1 MDLGRPDT
9 EAAGDVER
17 DEYEINMFYLFR
29 LFNHKRFHKLIPGDL
44 DEKTQLSLNR
54 LIHFNEHLPGAG
66 AKRQRA
72 RTRFRVGKEEY
83 LTALAKYWRNLPDK
97 EEMMK
102 FQDIWEHVAQRP
114 LACEGLMEAEPSPND
129 ERHRWTTLNTSRDRP
144 LAKRLRICQ
153 VSSNFDGKAISTL
166 YTFGPITAPLKE
178 LSTYLYITMASR
190 VLPTALRAFA
200 RPAPQPMRL
209 ARTFRTSSQQLETP
223 SAAIPLRKPVGA
235 FRGGMF
241 GFLLGTTLAGA
252 GTYYYILDEY
262 RVSNELLTE
271 DIYALQAAVQRIHN
285 YVNTLEEKIDALQ
298 KKK

>member
-1 MDLGRPDT
+1 MVGKVADRWPPISQVLCTLSCCRTRGTGHPDLKRFAEQSVPPTHVPGTLSCCELQETKPPDLGMATQTNTLSTAMDLGRPDT

-144 LAKRLRICQ
+144 LAKRLRIW
-153 VSSNFDGKAISTL
+153 
-166 YTFGPITAPLKE
+166 
-178 LSTYLYITMASR
+178 
-190 VLPTALRAFA
+190 
-200 RPAPQPMRL
+200 
-209 ARTFRTSSQQLETP
+209 
-223 SAAIPLRKPVGA
+223 
-235 FRGGMF
+235 
-241 GFLLGTTLAGA
+241 
-252 GTYYYILDEY
+252 
-262 RVSNELLTE
+262 
-271 DIYALQAAVQRIHN
+271 
-285 YVNTLEEKIDALQ
+285 
-298 KKK
+298 